1 MLPRR
6 FNFIID
12 MSLFLCIFIFLD
24 LRAANKANPEI
35 SAAPANGAE
44 SFESPVSGN

>member
-1 MLPRR
+1 MH
-6 FNFIID
+6 
-12 MSLFLCIFIFLD
+12 FIFLD
-24 LRAANKANPEI
+24 LRAKANPEI